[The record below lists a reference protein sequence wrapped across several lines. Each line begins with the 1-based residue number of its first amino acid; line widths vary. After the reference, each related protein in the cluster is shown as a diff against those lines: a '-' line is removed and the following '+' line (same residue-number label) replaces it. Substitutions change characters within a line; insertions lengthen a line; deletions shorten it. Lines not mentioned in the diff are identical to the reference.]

1 MQPKLLIANRGEI
14 AVRIIRACKELGI
27 PTVAV
32 YSLADKDSLHVNLA
46 DESIC
51 IGGPRSHESYLNINN
66 VISAAIATGC
76 TLIHP
81 GYGFL
86 SENAQFAEIVEK
98 CNLTFVGPSPAAIRA
113 VGDKATAK
121 AIARQSG
128 VPVIEGSEGI
138 VEGCEDG
145 LRIAQKIGFPV
156 MIKATSGGGGRGIS
170 IIRNVDEFKQIFE
183 KTSLEAESSF
193 GDKNLYIERYIE
205 SPRHVEVQIMGDKF
219 GNVVHLGERDCSL
232 QRRNQKL
239 VEESPSPIMT
249 EKLRLKMG
257 QAAIKMA
264 KAVKYSN
271 AGTIEFLVDQ
281 SGNFY
286 FIEMNTRI
294 QVEHPVT
301 EFVTGFD
308 LVKEQI
314 RVALDKPLSFKQ
326 SDVKLSGHAIEC
338 RINAEDPSHGFRP
351 TPGTIAQVV
360 FPGGIGVRLD
370 THIYPQY
377 VVPPYYDSMLAKL
390 IVYAPTRKEAIR
402 KMRMALEQF
411 VIDGII
417 SNIEFQY
424 LLMHTPEFVKGEVD
438 TGFIARFQE
447 RLAGGLNGN

>member
-27 PTVAV
+27 PTVAI

-51 IGGPRSHESYLNINN
+51 VGGNRSNESYLNINN
-66 VISAAIATGC
+66 VVSAAIATGA
-76 TLIHP
+76 TMIHP

-98 CNLTFVGPSPAAIRA
+98 CNLVFVGPSPQAIRS
-113 VGDKATAK
+113 VGDKASAK
-121 AIARQSG
+121 AIAKLSG
-128 VPVIEGSEGI
+128 VPVVEGSEGI
-138 VEGCEDG
+138 IESVEDG
-145 LRIAQKIGFPV
+145 IRIAQKIGYPV
-156 MIKATSGGGGRGIS
+156 MLKATSGGGGRGIS
-170 IIRNVDEFKQIFE
+170 IIRSTDEFKAIFE
-183 KTSLEAESSF
+183 KTSMEAESSF
-193 GDKNLYIERYIE
+193 GDKNLYMERYIE

-249 EKLRLKMG
+249 ERLRTKMG

-264 KAVKYSN
+264 KAVKYSS

-281 SGNFY
+281 AGNFY

-301 EFVTGFD
+301 EAVTGFD

-314 RVALDKPLSFKQ
+314 RIALDKPLSFKQ
-326 SDVKLSGHAIEC
+326 TDVEIKGHAIEC

-351 TPGTIAQVV
+351 TPGTIAQLVV
-360 FPGGIGVRLD
+360 PGGIGVRLD
-370 THIYPQY
+370 THIYPNY
-377 VVPPYYDSMLAKL
+377 VIPPYYDSLLAKL

-411 VIDGII
+411 IIDGVTN
-417 SNIEFQY
+417 NIEFQY

-447 RLAGGLNGN
+447 RLAGGVNG